1 MAKAKSQTIK
11 TTNTTTKTKTVKY
24 HQKKGS
30 GNQNKCPVCGK
41 FMKKGWVLLTEHIKT
56 RKKLVNISSINEFNN
71 ILEFVILT
79 DEEKYILQQHYLKG
93 KNFACIADEL
103 GYAEITVNKK
113 HCKILKKISKCMK

>member
-1 MAKAKSQTIK
+1 M
-11 TTNTTTKTKTVKY
+11 
-24 HQKKGS
+24 
-30 GNQNKCPVCGK
+30 
-41 FMKKGWVLLTEHIKT
+41 
-56 RKKLVNISSINEFNN
+56 RNN
-71 ILEFVILT
+71 ILLSICIPTCNRGSILESVILT